1 MRDISRNTSRCF
13 KPAVVNERVCSA
25 FRRALSCNSFRFVF
39 FMRNIADAALGRLE
53 GPHSRRGGNGV
64 TSGSCPWWFTGVLYG
79 NFD

>member
-13 KPAVVNERVCSA
+13 KPAVVDERVYST
-25 FRRALSCNSFRFVF
+25 FRRALGCKSFRFVF

-53 GPHSRRGGNGV
+53 SLHSRRGRNGV
-64 TSGSCPWWFTGVLYG
+64 TSGSCPWWLTRVLYG